1 MPSEEELFI
10 RTIYERARS
19 IYCSRAIMTTSD
31 GVWLK
36 DNPFHFSLPIL
47 LFQLTVIFVVSKLTH
62 AVLRRLGQP
71 LIISQIMAGI
81 IVGPDMLS
89 RNLKF
94 QYLIYEPQSYEQLSI
109 VGIFGCIMYFFVV
122 GVKADLGLIPKV
134 GKKAVAIALF
144 CTLLPIVSVYITATA
159 LGQKIPPRFTDTQLL
174 LRVTSQWCL
183 TSYAVLSAVLTE
195 LNLLSSKLGRL
206 AMSATLIADLLHL
219 LAASCINTYVLSVKI
234 GSPLRG
240 LEALSCL
247 AALVVIIMFV
257 LRPLVLWIIR
267 RTPEGALLDEASFV
281 AVLLMALVCAL
292 LAGIIGYDVF
302 TGPFFF
308 GLVLPGGAPLG
319 ATLVERMDRMVMGL
333 FLPVA
338 IVQAG
343 TRMRMLLLTD
353 TLRWGLF
360 ELFLVICV
368 VSKFLGVI
376 LPCLYCKMP
385 HRDTVSLALMMTT
398 KGIYEIVAAVQW
410 QDDRILYDEEYTITL
425 LTVLVFGGGTAP
437 MVKYLY
443 RPEDRYVA
451 YKRRTLQ
458 HAKPGDELRVLACI
472 HEQDNVNTALALL
485 QASGHSHDSP
495 IYVYVLHLHHLIGRT
510 DAVLH
515 PHTCRNEPSSSVA
528 LSESDHIVNAFRRFE
543 QKHSD
548 GVWVLPYICI
558 SPYNTMHYDV
568 CSLALDKKVTLVILP
583 FHKNVKADG
592 SIIFLNPAV
601 QSVNVNVLRYAP
613 CSVAILVDHGISD
626 CGKVLQ
632 HVAVYFLGGA
642 DDREALAYGS
652 RMAKRAAIRLT
663 VVRFLPPKVWRE
675 EGQEEKMDDKM
686 LTQFQH
692 EMVDGKQVVFREK
705 VVKDGEG
712 TVAVIRQT
720 SAEFNLLIVGRRK
733 GKDSPLTTGMSM
745 WSEYPDL
752 GIIGDLLAA
761 TDFGGRVSTLV
772 VQQQVMVMGAAAQG
786 ADSPK
791 NPPTGRGRQ
800 VAPEA

>member
-1 MPSEEELFI
+1 MPFEEELFL

-31 GVWLK
+31 GVWLN

-47 LFQLTVIFVVSKLTH
+47 LFQLTVIFVVCKLTH

-71 LIISQIMAGI
+71 LIISQIMVPSVLTQAGI

-134 GKKAVAIALF
+134 GKKPVAIALF
-144 CTLLPIVSVYITATA
+144 CTLLPVVSVYITATA
-159 LGQKIPPRFTDTQLL
+159 LRHKIPPPNS
-174 LRVTSQWCL
+174 TS
-183 TSYAVLSAVLTE
+183 SAP
-195 LNLLSSKLGRL
+195 SS
-206 AMSATLIADLLHL
+206 
-219 LAASCINTYVLSVKI
+219 AASCINTYVLSVKI
-234 GSPLRG
+234 GSPLRA

-257 LRPLVLWIIR
+257 LRPLVLWLIR

-281 AVLLMALVCAL
+281 AVLLMAFVCAL

-398 KGIYEIVAAVQW
+398 KGIYEIVAATLW
-410 QDDRILYDEEYTITL
+410 QDDR
-425 LTVLVFGGGTAP
+425 
-437 MVKYLY
+437 
-443 RPEDRYVA
+443 
-451 YKRRTLQ
+451 
-458 HAKPGDELRVLACI
+458 
-472 HEQDNVNTALALL
+472 
-485 QASGHSHDSP
+485 
-495 IYVYVLHLHHLIGRT
+495 
-510 DAVLH
+510 
-515 PHTCRNEPSSSVA
+515 
-528 LSESDHIVNAFRRFE
+528 
-543 QKHSD
+543 
-548 GVWVLPYICI
+548 
-558 SPYNTMHYDV
+558 
-568 CSLALDKKVTLVILP
+568 
-583 FHKNVKADG
+583 
-592 SIIFLNPAV
+592 
-601 QSVNVNVLRYAP
+601 
-613 CSVAILVDHGISD
+613 
-626 CGKVLQ
+626 
-632 HVAVYFLGGA
+632 
-642 DDREALAYGS
+642 
-652 RMAKRAAIRLT
+652 
-663 VVRFLPPKVWRE
+663 VRFLQHPP
-675 EGQEEKMDDKM
+675 
-686 LTQFQH
+686 
-692 EMVDGKQVVFREK
+692 
-705 VVKDGEG
+705 
-712 TVAVIRQT
+712 
-720 SAEFNLLIVGRRK
+720 
-733 GKDSPLTTGMSM
+733 P
-745 WSEYPDL
+745 P
-752 GIIGDLLAA
+752 AA
-761 TDFGGRVSTLV
+761 D
-772 VQQQVMVMGAAAQG
+772 
-786 ADSPK
+786 
-791 NPPTGRGRQ
+791 
-800 VAPEA
+800 

>member
-1 MPSEEELFI
+1 
-10 RTIYERARS
+10 
-19 IYCSRAIMTTSD
+19 MTTSD

-206 AMSATLIADLLHL
+206 AMSATLIADFLHL

-626 CGKVLQ
+626 CGFSDGGLLV
-632 HVAVYFLGGA
+632 HRVAVYFVGGP
-642 DDREALAYGS
+642 DDREALAYGV
-652 RMAKRAAIRLT
+652 RMADHAAAELT
-663 VVRFLPPKVWRE
+663 VVRFLPPKEWRVEGRE
-675 EGQEEKMDDKM
+675 ERIDDRVLM
-686 LTQFQH
+686 HFQR
-692 EMVDGKQVVFREK
+692 ERVDGKRVVYREE
-705 VVKDGEG
+705 VVKDGEA
-712 TVAVIRQT
+712 TVAVIRKT
-720 SAEFNLLIVGRRK
+720 SHQFSLLIVGRRQ
-733 GKDSPLTTGMSM
+733 GEESPVTAGMSM
-745 WSEYPDL
+745 WNEYPEL
-752 GIIGDLLAA
+752 GVIGDMLAS
-761 TDFGGRVSTLV
+761 TDFGGQASTLV
-772 VQQQVMVMGAAAQG
+772 VQQQQRVIRTQST
-786 ADSPK
+786 DDPESTRPRTRTRT
-791 NPPTGRGRQ
+791 PTPTPSPTGKRVVPRQ
-800 VAPEA
+800 ADDY